1 MSTESLMRISGV
13 LLSEEKLD
21 AILELV
27 GSLTL
32 RTLEPAD
39 GVSVAVIR
47 DGRFDS
53 AVHTNELT
61 RRVDGWQY
69 AHSEGPSFEA
79 IEEQRMIYARDLCA
93 EGRWPQFGK
102 MAAGEG
108 VRAVL
113 ALPLLPLGDPIG
125 ALNIYAATADPFS
138 DADVGTATM
147 FAEQAAIVIANSVAY
162 STAIMKN
169 GHLNAALE
177 SRELIGQAKGIL
189 MEREHCSAER
199 AFDILRDVS
208 QRANRKLRD
217 VAQDVVDSAPRG

>member
-1 MSTESLMRISGV
+1 VSTEHLLRISGV

-39 GVSVAVIR
+39 GVSVTVVR
-47 DGRFDS
+47 GGRYES
-53 AVHTNELT
+53 AIYSNELT
-61 RRVDGWQY
+61 RRVDSWQY
-69 AHSEGPSFEA
+69 AYSEGPCLEA
-79 IEEQRMIYARDLCA
+79 MEEQRIIYARDLCA
-93 EGRWPQFGK
+93 DARWSGFGK
-102 MAAGEG
+102 MAALEG

-125 ALNIYAATADPFS
+125 ALSIYAASPEPFS
-138 DADVGTATM
+138 ESDVDTARM
-147 FAEQAAIVIANSVAY
+147 FAQQAAIVIANSVAY

-189 MEREHCSAER
+189 MEREGCSAER
-199 AFDILRDVS
+199 AFDILREVS
-208 QRANRKLRD
+208 QHANRKLRE
-217 VAQDVVDSAPRG
+217 VAQDVVDSATRG